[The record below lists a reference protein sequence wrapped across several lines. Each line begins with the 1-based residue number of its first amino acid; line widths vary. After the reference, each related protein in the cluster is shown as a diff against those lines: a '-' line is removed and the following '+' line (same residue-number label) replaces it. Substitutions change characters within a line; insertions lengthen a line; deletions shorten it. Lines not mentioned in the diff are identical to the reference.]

1 MPIVDHNE
9 NPIMKTM
16 TFRPLVCA
24 ALVSLALGACS
35 SAPKPNAS
43 LEEAQMAY
51 TKASENV
58 TVVKHAPEE
67 LDQARDAINV
77 ANRQWKKQDD
87 SASVEHYAYLAKQRV
102 EIANLIAQS
111 NETDRELETMALKR
125 RNVTLDIR
133 EAELSKAKQE
143 ALDLQKQMKEMAAL
157 QAEKTDRGMVLTL
170 GDVLFDVGESTL
182 APGATR
188 NIDQIA
194 SFMQR
199 YPDRKAVIEGHTDS
213 MGDDDFN
220 LNLSRDRAFAVR
232 QALIQSGVSGS
243 RLSTQGFGE
252 TLPVA
257 NNTSSSGRQKNRRV
271 EIIFPNAATQ
281 VSEYGE

>member
-1 MPIVDHNE
+1 
-9 NPIMKTM
+9 MKTY

-43 LEEAQMAY
+43 LEQAREAY
-51 TKASENV
+51 NTASGNV

-67 LDQARDAINV
+67 LDQARDAIDV
-77 ANRQWKKQDD
+77 ANRHWKKNEG
-87 SASVEHYAYLAKQRV
+87 SADVEHFAYLANQRI

-111 NETDRELETMALKR
+111 NETDRQLEAMALER

-143 ALDLQKQMKEMAAL
+143 ALELQRQVKEMAAL

-182 APGATR
+182 APGAAR

-199 YPDRKAVIEGHTDS
+199 YPERQAVIEGHTDS

-220 LNLSRDRAFAVR
+220 LDLSRDRAFAVR
-232 QALIQSGVSGS
+232 QALINSGVSGS
-243 RLSTQGFGE
+243 RVSTQGFGE
-252 TLPVA
+252 ALPVA
-257 NNTSSSGRQKNRRV
+257 NNASSSGRQKNRRV
-271 EIIFPNAATQ
+271 EIIFPNTQSQ
-281 VSEYGE
+281 VSEYEE